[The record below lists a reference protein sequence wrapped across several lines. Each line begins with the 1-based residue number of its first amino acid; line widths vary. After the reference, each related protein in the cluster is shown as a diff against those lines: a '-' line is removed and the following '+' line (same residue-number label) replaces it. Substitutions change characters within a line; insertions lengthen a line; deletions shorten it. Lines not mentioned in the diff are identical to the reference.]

1 MAITSTQRTTSIL
14 KLLFV
19 PIVLALVSAC
29 AGNISAGGATI
40 SLPSGGGSEAKTGK
54 EMYDKMMSEGAAY
67 DDKPLQDYV
76 NRIGQSLVANAS
88 TNTSFTFTVLDIP
101 NINAFATPGGYIYVN
116 RGLMAYLDSEAELA
130 GVLGHEIAHITRSH
144 PSRQKTASATNSV
157 LAAMAYI
164 VTGSRDVAEASTMA
178 GTALV
183 RGYGRDHELEADEYG
198 AQYMHKT
205 GYDTDALLEVI
216 GVLKNQE
223 QFQRVKAKSSGKKVS
238 SYHGVYATH
247 PRNDAR
253 LQQVIRTASEL
264 DQDVENPSRSGEF
277 RKLMEGLVWGTSSQ
291 GLRAEDRYYHNKLG
305 FTFVRPEGW
314 TVVANS
320 KSIIASKPGG
330 GASLTLTIRKQDKTQ
345 SPQKVLES
353 NTNGELSIGTELEQS
368 GLKGYTA
375 VASNGNASRRVAVID
390 YKGLSYLFEG
400 KADNF
405 TAEDATLLMM
415 VESFRASHP
424 KEKQAGSPAY
434 IHYIQVPRG
443 ATMETLASGI
453 RIPDAEAQ
461 LRLLNGF
468 YPRGEPRTGDW
479 IKVIR

>member
-353 NTNGELSIGTELEQS
+353 
-368 GLKGYTA
+368 
-375 VASNGNASRRVAVID
+375 
-390 YKGLSYLFEG
+390 
-400 KADNF
+400 
-405 TAEDATLLMM
+405 
-415 VESFRASHP
+415 
-424 KEKQAGSPAY
+424 
-434 IHYIQVPRG
+434 
-443 ATMETLASGI
+443 
-453 RIPDAEAQ
+453 
-461 LRLLNGF
+461 
-468 YPRGEPRTGDW
+468 
-479 IKVIR
+479 